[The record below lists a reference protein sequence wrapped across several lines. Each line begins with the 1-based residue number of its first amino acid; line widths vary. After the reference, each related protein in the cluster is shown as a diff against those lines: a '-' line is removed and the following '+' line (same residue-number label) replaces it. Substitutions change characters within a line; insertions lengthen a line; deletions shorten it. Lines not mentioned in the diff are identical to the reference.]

1 MTILGYR
8 RSDAGDWLTEIGEAE
23 APAILFIPALF
34 EEMNRTRALTVAV
47 MRGLA
52 TRGYRSLLVDL
63 PGTGESERDL
73 SGVAWRE
80 WRHAVAALESAAIAT
95 ASMRGGCLLDD
106 PASKPAW
113 RFSPVV
119 GGSLARDMHRAALAG
134 GAENAG
140 FPIAPDLLAA
150 LTEAKPASG
159 EARTVRLVSDAHPA
173 DRRVDGPALWRRS
186 EPGQSAPLAD
196 LLVEDIASWA
206 AKCAA

>member
-1 MTILGYR
+1 MTILAYR
-8 RSDAGDWLTEIGEAE
+8 RSDAGDWLTEIGDAE

-34 EEMNRTRALTVAV
+34 EEMNRTRALVVAV

-52 TRGYRSLLVDL
+52 GRGYRALLVDL

-73 SGVAWRE
+73 SGVGWSE
-80 WRHAVAALESAAIAT
+80 WRHAVASLESTVVAT

-106 PASKPAW
+106 PASTPAW

-134 GAENAG
+134 GTEHGG
-140 FPIAPDLLAA
+140 FPIAPGLVAA
-150 LTEAKPASG
+150 LSEAKPAPG
-159 EARTVRLVSDAHPA
+159 TARTVRLTSDAHPA

-186 EPGQSAPLAD
+186 EPGRSAPLAEM
-196 LLVEDIASWA
+196 LAEDIASWA
-206 AKCAA
+206 ARCAA